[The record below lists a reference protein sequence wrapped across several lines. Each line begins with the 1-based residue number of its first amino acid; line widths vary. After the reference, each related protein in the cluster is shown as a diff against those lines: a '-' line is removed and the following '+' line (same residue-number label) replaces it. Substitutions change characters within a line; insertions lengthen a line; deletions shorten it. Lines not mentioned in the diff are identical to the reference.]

1 MTVGRE
7 HPTCPAMSVLD
18 SPSAASS
25 RILARSARAARIEPE
40 RLHWPRVRRSSGD
53 IASGGALAGMSN
65 RAATTPQPSSK
76 FRDDLLGWVAAVLV
90 LWGIF
95 YGAPPLV
102 GFQVDLWSAGFAAL
116 LIGGLLAFE
125 WGLFYED
132 DK

>member
-1 MTVGRE
+1 M
-7 HPTCPAMSVLD
+7 
-18 SPSAASS
+18 
-25 RILARSARAARIEPE
+25 RIIL
-40 RLHWPRVRRSSGD
+40 
-53 IASGGALAGMSN
+53 GA
-65 RAATTPQPSSK
+65 
-76 FRDDLLGWVAAVLV
+76 LGWVAAVLV